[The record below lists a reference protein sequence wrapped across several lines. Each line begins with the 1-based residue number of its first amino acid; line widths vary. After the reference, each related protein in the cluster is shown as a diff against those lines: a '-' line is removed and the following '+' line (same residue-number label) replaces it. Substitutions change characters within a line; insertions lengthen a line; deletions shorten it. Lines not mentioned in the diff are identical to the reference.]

1 MSIFHIEIF
10 FICIIWKKVITFF
23 CLLLIYYNLIYL
35 VFNIAPK
42 NVIYPFMYIF
52 VEMHLKCSELNKIL
66 GKSRN
71 KFSFC
76 FCTARWKMMMVIV
89 FQFFCRMSSKFKFLI
104 PITAAVIYSFLR
116 SIIIFLISY
125 TVSYLLFYVDNL
137 KVLRFCEQCHN
148 SYQIFQ
154 INFYSISNLQHS

>member
-1 MSIFHIEIF
+1 MFLLSSLQFSGHSF
-10 FICIIWKKVITFF
+10 FLCTSFWYFLSLYL
-23 CLLLIYYNLIYL
+23 CLLTLSLSYVLSL
-35 VFNIAPK
+35 C
-42 NVIYPFMYIF
+42 PFMYIF